1 MSGPRAPIV
10 QPTDE
15 AIARAAEALAD
26 GRLVAFPTETVY
38 GLGGNAD
45 DPAAV
50 RAIFA
55 AKGRPAD
62 HPVIVHV
69 HDAAMLDEWASS
81 VPASARALA
90 GALWPG
96 PLTLIVPKAASV
108 DPLVT
113 GGQESVGIRVPSH
126 PVAQRLLRA
135 FHERGGRGVAAP
147 SANRFGHVSPTC
159 ADHVADDLGDRV
171 ALILDGG
178 ACDIGLESTIVAC
191 LDDEPMV
198 LRPGGVP
205 LEALTRVLGRPPR
218 ASHADAP
225 RASGTLA
232 THYATRTQAM
242 LVAPAALR
250 AELAQLDER
259 DERVAVLARTIA
271 RPIGFTGAWIGA
283 AVEPARYAHELY
295 ASLRALDRADAD
307 VIVIEAVPDAPDWS
321 AVRDRLMRA
330 THADDDRT

>member
-1 MSGPRAPIV
+1 
-10 QPTDE
+10 
-15 AIARAAEALAD
+15 
-26 GRLVAFPTETVY
+26 
-38 GLGGNAD
+38 
-45 DPAAV
+45 
-50 RAIFA
+50 
-55 AKGRPAD
+55 
-62 HPVIVHV
+62 
-69 HDAAMLDEWASS
+69 
-81 VPASARALA
+81 
-90 GALWPG
+90 
-96 PLTLIVPKAASV
+96 
-108 DPLVT
+108 
-113 GGQESVGIRVPSH
+113 
-126 PVAQRLLRA
+126 
-135 FHERGGRGVAAP
+135 VAAP

-271 RPIGFTGAWIGA
+271 PPIGFTGAWIGA